1 MDNELI
7 NKFSIEVAWQKRIHA
22 YNDNIQRWLDEGSN
36 IKLTVKQ
43 YTSQNVEF
51 MINDNPH
58 HLIWYSQLSCI
69 FLQISTL
76 SLCSG
81 IIKLKDGTVNYI
93 RNYTSDE
100 FATIA
105 ANRNFKVH
113 VNPDGQVAKFDEQK
127 IPYPTYGQ
135 CTEHIKKLVSNGKIE
150 EAASYLI
157 PSIEYSLEEV

>member
-36 IKLTVKQ
+36 IKFTVKQ

-51 MINDNPH
+51 MINNNPH

-69 FLQISTL
+69 LLQISTL

-81 IIKLKDGTVNYI
+81 IIKLKDGTTNYI

-100 FATIA
+100 FAAIIA
-105 ANRNFKVH
+105 DRKFKVH

-150 EAASYLI
+150 EAAKYLI
-157 PSIEYSLEEV
+157 PYTEYSLEEV